1 MDARRA
7 STRSRTIHAA
17 YFIRSTLWSSA
28 THLLTP
34 LYALMTC
41 DNIPS
46 SLFYDPHAIFPW
58 FLYYLMPYATFP
70 LLNLMPLFP
79 YALCP
84 MPYAF
89 MPCIQEQ
96 DTMTFKFTL

>member
-1 MDARRA
+1 M
-7 STRSRTIHAA
+7 S
-17 YFIRSTLWSSA
+17 YA
-28 THLLTP
+28 TFP
-34 LYALMTC
+34 
-41 DNIPS
+41 I
-46 SLFYDPHAIFPW
+46 LFS
-58 FLYYLMPYATFP
+58 LMPYATFP

-79 YALCP
+79 YALCL